1 MASKGKPEIPLS
13 ADLPPLIMGT
23 ATFNSQYNVD
33 PFALPT
39 TALVHRAFSAGVRA
53 FDTSPYY
60 GPAEE
65 LLGYA
70 LSTPFVRDNYPRHKY
85 RLITKVGRLAS
96 ASFDYSP
103 TWIRRSLA
111 RSLSRLNTQ
120 YLDLVYCHD
129 VEFVSAEEVLVAV
142 KELRRIRDEEGTIRY
157 VGISGYPVGVLCDLA
172 ERILR
177 ETGEPLDAVMSYA
190 NFTVQN
196 TRLVSEALPRL
207 LAAGVDVVPNA
218 SPLGLGLLRRHG
230 VPIGSMGDF
239 HPAPVGLR
247 DAVREASRW
256 VEEQGER
263 IEIISI
269 RYALEAW
276 LREGSAVGSLG
287 EPLAS
292 SSSSSS
298 SSNGASSQ
306 TAAPTGRKLGISVMG
321 VSKMEELDETLR
333 VWREIIGGLEE
344 IVDIENSEKALTEHA
359 DSVTVRPTAS
369 QDSSLSILPVSDNVP
384 SHERSHIRRQEIL
397 ALVTGIRKV
406 LGQEW
411 VDFTWLSPEKG
422 FTNQPPPPGYD
433 KDIKY

>member
-1 MASKGKPEIPLS
+1 MSTRSPFPQRLS
-13 ADLPPLIMGT
+13 SI
-23 ATFNSQYNVD
+23 
-33 PFALPT
+33 ALFP
-39 TALVHRAFSAGVRA
+39 AGVRA

-70 LSTPFVRDNYPRHKY
+70 LSTPF
-85 RLITKVGRLAS
+85 VGRLAS

-120 YLDLVYCHD
+120 YLDL
-129 VEFVSAEEVLVAV
+129 
-142 KELRRIRDEEGTIRY
+142 
-157 VGISGYPVGVLCDLA
+157 
-172 ERILR
+172 RILR

-292 SSSSSS
+292 SSSSS
-298 SSNGASSQ
+298 NGASSQ

-359 DSVTVRPTAS
+359 DSVT
-369 QDSSLSILPVSDNVP
+369 DSSLSILPVSDNVP

-397 ALVTGIRKV
+397 ALVAGIRKV

-411 VDFTWLSPEKG
+411 VDFTWSSPEKG